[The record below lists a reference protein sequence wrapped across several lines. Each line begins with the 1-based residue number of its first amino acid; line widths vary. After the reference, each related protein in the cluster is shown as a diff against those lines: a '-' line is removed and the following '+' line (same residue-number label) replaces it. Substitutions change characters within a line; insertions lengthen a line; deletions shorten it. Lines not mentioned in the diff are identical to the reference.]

1 VSIPVAPFPAEPD
14 VLLLDIAVP
23 ALGAPDD
30 KPPILS
36 AQVRLGR
43 FGVRS

>member
-1 VSIPVAPFPAEPD
+1 LHHFQPNRT

-23 ALGAPDD
+23 ALGAPED